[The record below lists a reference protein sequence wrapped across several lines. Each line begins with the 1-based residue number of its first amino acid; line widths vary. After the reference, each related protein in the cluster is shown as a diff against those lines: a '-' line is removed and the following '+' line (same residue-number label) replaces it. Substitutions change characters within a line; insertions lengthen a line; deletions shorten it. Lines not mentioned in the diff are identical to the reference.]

1 MKNIDIITKQ
11 YTEALNEKK
20 EKCKQRC
27 DILTKD
33 NREDEADLEKIKLN
47 IYDIFTT
54 FIGVAQRQI
63 LKKEHIDENSKYEAF
78 CNEYLQTFD
87 KIPESW
93 RVKLEKAKEN
103 DAVINIVIEETKLS
117 VVSELKNIFS
127 NLM

>member
-20 EKCKQRC
+20 EKCKKRC
-27 DILTKD
+27 DDLTKD
-33 NREDEADLEKIKLN
+33 NRKDEADLEKIKLN

-54 FIGVAQRQI
+54 FIDVTKRQI
-63 LKKEHIDENSKYEAF
+63 LKKEHIDESSRYEAF

-93 RVKLEKAKEN
+93 RLKLEKAREN
-103 DAVINIVIEETKLS
+103 NAVIDIVIEETKLS
-117 VVSELKNIFS
+117 IVSELKSIFS